1 MTTNNNSYTILIA
14 DDDEINRV
22 ILKHMLKYTNVDIS
36 CVSDGEEVM
45 AYLKENITQKIVL
58 LLDLNMPNMDGN
70 EVIARINL
78 DSGFKERVRI
88 IVITANL
95 LSAYLKISMGDSVLE
110 CLEKPVNKDELIE
123 LIKLGATQ
131 LN

>member
-1 MTTNNNSYTILIA
+1 MTNIAHPYTILIA

-22 ILKHMLKYTNVDIS
+22 ILKHMLKYVNVDIT
-36 CVSDGEEVM
+36 CVADGEEAM
-45 AYLKENITQKIVL
+45 AYLNEDLNRKVIL

-70 EVIARINL
+70 EVIARVNM
-78 DSGFKERVRI
+78 DPSFKSRIRI

-95 LSAYLKISMGDSVLE
+95 LSAFLKIGMGDSVLD
-110 CLEKPVNKDELIE
+110 CLEKPVNKEELIE
-123 LIKLGATQ
+123 LIKLGVTQ

>member
-1 MTTNNNSYTILIA
+1 MINIDNSYTILIA

-22 ILKHMLKYTNVDIS
+22 ILKHMLKYVAAEVYS
-36 CVSDGEEVM
+36 VSDGEEAMEFLNESLNRKV
-45 AYLKENITQKIVL
+45 IL

-70 EVIARINL
+70 EVIARVNMESEL
-78 DSGFKERVRI
+78 KNRVRI

-95 LSAYLKISMGDSVLE
+95 LSGYLKIGMGDSVLD
-110 CLEKPVNKDELIE
+110 CLEKPVNKEELIN

>member
-1 MTTNNNSYTILIA
+1 MTNTENSYTILIA

-22 ILKHMLKYTNVDIS
+22 ILKHMLKYVDAEII

-45 AYLKENITQKIVL
+45 AFLNENGNSKVIL

-70 EVIARINL
+70 EVIARVNMESSLKSRI
-78 DSGFKERVRI
+78 RI

-95 LSAYLKISMGDSVLE
+95 LSAYLKIGMGDSVLE
-110 CLEKPVNKDELIE
+110 CLEKPVNKEELIN
-123 LIKLGATQ
+123 LIKLGSTQ

>member
-1 MTTNNNSYTILIA
+1 MINKENSYTILIA

-22 ILKHMLKYTNVDIS
+22 ILKHMLKYVDAEII

-45 AYLKENITQKIVL
+45 AFLNENGNSKVIL

-70 EVIARINL
+70 EVIARVNMESSLKSRI
-78 DSGFKERVRI
+78 RI

-95 LSAYLKISMGDSVLE
+95 LSAYLKIGMGDSVLE
-110 CLEKPVNKDELIE
+110 CLEKPVNKEELIN
-123 LIKLGATQ
+123 LIKLGSAQ

>member
-1 MTTNNNSYTILIA
+1 MTNIAHAYTILIA

-22 ILKHMLKYTNVDIS
+22 ILKHMLKYVNVDIT
-36 CVSDGEEVM
+36 CVADGEEAM
-45 AYLKENITQKIVL
+45 AYLNDDINRKVIL

-70 EVIARINL
+70 EVIARVNMEPN
-78 DSGFKERVRI
+78 FKSRVKI

-95 LSAYLKISMGDSVLE
+95 LSAFLKIGMGDSVLD
-110 CLEKPVNKDELIE
+110 CLEKPVNKEELIN